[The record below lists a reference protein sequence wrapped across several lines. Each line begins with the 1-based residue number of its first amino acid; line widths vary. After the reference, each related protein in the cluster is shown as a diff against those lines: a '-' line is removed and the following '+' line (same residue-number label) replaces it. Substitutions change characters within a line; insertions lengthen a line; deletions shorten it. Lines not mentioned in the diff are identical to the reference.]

1 MDIDSSE
8 HESSAQGL
16 TGVSKVTLF
25 VYVSI
30 INSRPRPCLR
40 GDFFFC
46 RLLSRYSECSSPALF
61 FFPDY
66 PRSIEQASPVLAP
79 WRVRLFDFSGLGF
92 CFFACDF
99 GVAAIYFLAGCLFS
113 ADLYVL
119 AQTFFSAYSL
129 STRAVFSGKKTYSE

>member
-40 GDFFFC
+40 GDFFS
-46 RLLSRYSECSSPALF
+46 RLLLSRYSDCSSPALI

-79 WRVRLFDFSGLGF
+79 WRVRLFDFSCLGF

-99 GVAAIYFLAGCLFS
+99 VAAIFFWQVICFPPILC
-113 ADLYVL
+113 VL

-129 STRAVFSGKKTYSE
+129 SRRAVFSGKNGE